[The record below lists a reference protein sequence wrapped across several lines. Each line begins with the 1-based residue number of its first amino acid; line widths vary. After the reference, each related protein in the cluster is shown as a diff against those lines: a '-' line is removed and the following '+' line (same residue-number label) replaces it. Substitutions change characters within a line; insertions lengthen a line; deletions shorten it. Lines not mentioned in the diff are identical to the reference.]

1 MTLAASAKIIHSLA
15 QTPNKGENIRF
26 GLGRSGQTSG
36 IQLAE
41 PVAADKSD
49 ECARACRLW
58 PRDTPAEPG
67 CTCSGCCCGLVAT
80 RTQLLNSCS
89 GRSLQQPF
97 GRIPCSGLDLPAVVS
112 SDEHRPD
119 FEVYSMTPTTL
130 VQSGGVPEVRI
141 AERQHL
147 NCMDIGAV
155 GATGLPQS
163 GNGSDG
169 LAKLA
174 TPATPGV
181 QSRQA
186 QCVDSCA
193 PFCEVRRYM

>member
-1 MTLAASAKIIHSLA
+1 
-15 QTPNKGENIRF
+15 
-26 GLGRSGQTSG
+26 
-36 IQLAE
+36 
-41 PVAADKSD
+41 
-49 ECARACRLW
+49 
-58 PRDTPAEPG
+58 
-67 CTCSGCCCGLVAT
+67 
-80 RTQLLNSCS
+80 
-89 GRSLQQPF
+89 
-97 GRIPCSGLDLPAVVS
+97 
-112 SDEHRPD
+112 
-119 FEVYSMTPTTL
+119 MTPTTL

-174 TPATPGV
+174 TPATPEV

-193 PFCEVRRYM
+193 PFIELDDTLPRRGGKTRFGLVGLVKPQVSSWLSQLQRTSLTSALGLVGYGPVTPQLSPDVLARVVVAAL

>member
-1 MTLAASAKIIHSLA
+1 
-15 QTPNKGENIRF
+15 
-26 GLGRSGQTSG
+26 
-36 IQLAE
+36 
-41 PVAADKSD
+41 
-49 ECARACRLW
+49 
-58 PRDTPAEPG
+58 
-67 CTCSGCCCGLVAT
+67 
-80 RTQLLNSCS
+80 
-89 GRSLQQPF
+89 
-97 GRIPCSGLDLPAVVS
+97 
-112 SDEHRPD
+112 
-119 FEVYSMTPTTL
+119 MTPTTL

-163 GNGSDG
+163 GNGSDE

-174 TPATPGV
+174 TPATPEV

-193 PFCEVRRYM
+193 LFVELGNTQDSSSCNPNGVKILSWNMNGARAD